1 MTMKCSQIFSF
12 TYFIFAEIFHAVD
25 TTFTEVYYL
34 LLYNIFNQYQETN
47 NRNLQRSF
55 TRNTKQGNTFY
66 RANRVSS
73 VSVKRALNRT
83 IHT

>member
-12 TYFIFAEIFHAVD
+12 TYFIFTEIFHAVD
-25 TTFTEVYYL
+25 TTFTEVYCL

-55 TRNTKQGNTFY
+55 TRNTKRGNTFY